1 MKDSKIDLSDK
12 GLFGTSLLPKR
23 SLKRRYL
30 AATAGRTALVAIA
43 ITCGIILVTLLTQ
56 ISSEAFVP
64 TEEFEVER
72 SETYA
77 EKGTNS
83 GVYYHT
89 PAETQLSWEAETWNP
104 NWANGDTRQEREN
117 ITIQASWTERHF
129 QAYNDDG
136 DAFSLNGQTTWDLAE
151 DLERALCDE
160 GLAKTTYRPVEP
172 WSLSHLLFID
182 STDPYE
188 YKLGEDWRITIY
200 WRETAPTPNLG
211 NYWIQIDD
219 NDTSDVSDDQIIER
233 YVWRGLRWEVVG
245 EDPYLDEALELA
257 GNEQST
263 WSDGKIR
270 LIYRQVPWTGWQ
282 NGDLLFYNTGQGTP
296 VVAVGQKGSDD
307 ISLDTIN
314 PILLNPAENIR
325 SFAPEFCTM
334 EETSKYILDEG
345 LTGSYVIGEVTNKD
359 GYVIEELDDSGL
371 TVIAELEIAI
381 SETGDG
387 HDEWVMIDDRGFIN
401 YDHDN
406 DGYGNMFWDPD
417 SDGDGVCDYYPEVI
431 PGGPFK
437 CNEAAGPLSEDVDG
451 DGRIDINDYGENPM
465 DYGRTV
471 VEDSDSIYHT
481 RTTNTLILS
490 PSRTTDNWLFI
501 LHDLNYTV
509 TIQQNSGPPMDAK
522 ESSYQEI
529 GGFALGNPID
539 WFQPKFIGDDDF
551 DNDGII
557 DVCDE
562 DMDQDNDRNPIYG
575 HPEQCPEDYEW
586 IDQRDSTLESLNSQ
600 YSAASNQYNSSN
612 DVSDLE
618 ERNRIGQLIEDIQ
631 ESNFALFVHLNDENG
646 DGVHDDAKD
655 RDIDNDGVPNL
666 IDGQGNWASR
676 SMDSSFS
683 QAEQEAINEYVELL
697 VLNKCSDTYKKS
709 SPEYAT
715 LDCNSAKSLN
725 TTKPTTPQLFCDGI
739 RTLNQQDWLESCGS
753 PVNFESGVDILE
765 HRDPWLPLFAMFG
778 LIGMIFV
785 MRTPEKAIRKL
796 RDGMIWLGT
805 SEVKS
810 ERYTK
815 YSWFSYSSELANRL
829 ISLIVKLII
838 TVIGA
843 LIFFSTFSE
852 SQPVLLVP
860 FTFIIGGAIT
870 LMASIALVS
879 SATDIVK
886 LRPEK
891 LIPKAEGVVDLV
903 LLALTLLS
911 WYIAITWI
919 LVHGWIVGGF
929 LLLFIVSG
937 IKKLVLG
944 ALQLTR
950 SNTFKDDRLRLVVK
964 GRDGWL
970 MAAFVA
976 LVIAMISIPVSI
988 HIPFIWSDFTSSEPY
1003 KAGLRA
1009 AFWGSV
1015 YVVSY
1020 TMLFAIPLS
1029 LGAAIWLEEYAP
1041 NNTFRR
1047 AIQALITNLAGVP
1060 AIVFGLFGLALFLSD
1075 RGIGLGLGGTVLTA
1089 GMTMATM
1096 AMPTIVISSQ
1106 EALRAVP
1113 PSLRNAAF
1121 GLGCT
1126 KWQVTKDHV
1135 LPHAMP
1141 GMMTGTILA
1150 MSRIM
1155 GEAAPLILVGA
1166 VASVFTE
1173 PDAFFY
1179 LSYDFAPNLDYLF
1192 AWIPGVEPYM
1202 QNLPVW
1208 SDRELFSADPSAY
1221 TGAGTNDRGA
1231 YTVLP
1236 VQVYRWTDMP
1246 ATGFKVAAAGAS
1258 IVLLGTLLVVNSAAI
1273 LLRAHFRR
1281 YSNT

>member
-1 MKDSKIDLSDK
+1 MTKEKIDLSDK

-30 AATAGRTALVAIA
+30 AAKTGQTVFVAIA

-72 SETYA
+72 SETYT
-77 EKGTNS
+77 EKGINS
-83 GVYYHT
+83 GVFYHK

-104 NWANGDTRQEREN
+104 NWASDDLRQEREN

-129 QAYNDDG
+129 QAYNDNG
-136 DAFSLNGQTTWDLAE
+136 ETFVQNGQDTWDLEE

-160 GLAKTTYRPVEP
+160 GAARTTYRPVEP
-172 WSLSHLLFID
+172 WSLSHLLLIGSAD
-182 STDPYE
+182 EYE

-200 WRETAPTPNLG
+200 WRETAPSPNLG

-219 NDTSDVSDDQIIER
+219 NDTSDVSDDEIIER
-233 YVWRGLRWEVVG
+233 YIWRGLRWEVVG
-245 EDPYLDEALELA
+245 EDAYLDEAMALA
-257 GNEQST
+257 GNDQST
-263 WSDGKIR
+263 WGDGKIR
-270 LIYRQVPWTGWQ
+270 LIYRQIPWTGWQ

-296 VVAVGQKGSDD
+296 VVAVSQKNMPD
-307 ISLDTIN
+307 IPLDSVN
-314 PILLNPAENIR
+314 PILLNPAENIK
-325 SFAPEFCTM
+325 SFVPEFCTM

-345 LTGSYVIGEVTNKD
+345 LTGSYVIGEVTNDD
-359 GYVIEELDDSGL
+359 GFVIEELDDSGL
-371 TVIAELEIAI
+371 SVIAELTIAI
-381 SETGDG
+381 SETGEG
-387 HDEWVMIDDRGFIN
+387 HDEWVMIDNRGFIN

-417 SDGDGVCDYYPEVI
+417 SDGDGVCDYYPEEI

-437 CNEAAGPLSEDVDG
+437 CSKADSPLTEDTNQ
-451 DGRIDINDYGENPM
+451 DGRIDINDYGQNPI
-465 DYGRTV
+465 DYG
-471 VEDSDSIYHT
+471 VEVIKDTDSIYHT

-490 PSRTTDNWLFI
+490 PSRSSDNWLFI

-529 GGFALGNPID
+529 GGFALGSPID

-551 DNDGII
+551 DNDGTI
-557 DVCDE
+557 DVCD
-562 DMDQDNDRNPIYG
+562 DDIDQDGDSNPVYG
-575 HPEQCPEDYEW
+575 DTEKCPEAHAW
-586 IDQRDSTLESLNSQ
+586 IEQKDSTLDSLNQ
-600 YSAASNQYNSSN
+600 QLASLESGTDEHSR
-612 DVSDLE
+612 VSELID
-618 ERNRIGQLIEDIQ
+618 GIED
-631 ESNFALFVHLNDENG
+631 SDFALFVHLHDENG
-646 DGVHDDAKD
+646 DGVHDEAKD
-655 RDIDNDGVPNL
+655 RDIDGDGVPNL
-666 IDGQGNWASR
+666 IDGQGTWAGR
-676 SMDSSFS
+676 SMTASFD
-683 QAEQEAINEYVELL
+683 AEEQDAINLYVEELKET
-697 VLNKCSDTYKKS
+697 KCSETYKKS
-709 SPEYAT
+709 SLEYAT
-715 LDCNSAKSLN
+715 KDCKNAKELNNS
-725 TTKPTTPQLFCDGI
+725 KPTTPQQFCDGI
-739 RTLNQQDWLESCGS
+739 RTLNQQDWLISCAA
-753 PVNFESGVDILE
+753 PINHESGVETLE
-765 HRDPWLPLFAMFG
+765 HRNPWLPLTAMIG
-778 LIGMIFV
+778 LVGMIAI
-785 MRTPEKAIRKL
+785 MRTPEWTIQKL
-796 RDGMIWLGT
+796 RNGMIWIGT
-805 SEVKS
+805 KEVETEKF
-810 ERYTK
+810 TA
-815 YSWFSYSSELANRL
+815 YSWFSYVSEFTNRL
-829 ISLIVKLII
+829 ISVVLRLIFA
-838 TVIGA
+838 VIGG
-843 LIFFSTFSE
+843 LIFFSTFSD
-852 SQPVLLVP
+852 SQPILLVP
-860 FTFIIGGAIT
+860 FTFIIGGAVT

-879 SATDIVK
+879 AVMDIVR

-891 LIPKAEGVVDLV
+891 LIPKAEGVVDVV
-903 LLALTLLS
+903 LLAATLLT
-911 WYIAITWI
+911 WYIAITWA
-919 LVHGWIVGGF
+919 LVEGWIVGGI
-929 LLLFIVSG
+929 LLLFILSG
-937 IKKLVLG
+937 VKKLVLG

-970 MAAFVA
+970 MAAFVV
-976 LVIAMISIPVSI
+976 LVIAFITIPMSI
-988 HIPFIWSDFTSSEPY
+988 HIPFIWSDYTSSEPY

-1015 YVVSY
+1015 YVVTY

-1041 NNTFRR
+1041 NNRFRR

-1060 AIVFGLFGLALFLSD
+1060 AIVFGLFGLALFLTD

-1179 LSYDFAPNLDYLF
+1179 ISYDFAPNFDYLF
-1192 AWIPGVEPYM
+1192 AWIPGVEPYL
-1202 QNLPVW
+1202 QNMPFW
-1208 SDRELFSADPSAY
+1208 ADRELFSADPSAY
-1221 TGAGTNDRGA
+1221 TGADTNDRGA